1 MTEYKN
7 LVLASYKTGQ
17 YIGEAEDER
26 NQMILVKV
34 LAVITHPWQGD
45 LHNPKN
51 ADVPFFQERRALSEG
66 ERAWMPVHTIKE
78 YDGILPLYK
87 DSLKK
92 ALYDYIEKLKEENS
106 EWAERSL
113 QCLYQLEKD
122 YKLD

>member
-1 MTEYKN
+1 MKEHKN

-26 NQMILVKV
+26 SQMILVKV
-34 LAVITHPWQGD
+34 LAVLAHPWQGD
-45 LHNPKN
+45 LHNPKK

-78 YDGILPLYK
+78 YDGNLPAYK
-87 DSLKK
+87 ESLRT
-92 ALYDYIEKLKEENS
+92 ALNEYINKLKEENS
-106 EWAERSL
+106 EWAKRSL
-113 QCLYQLEKD
+113 ECLYQLEKD

>member
-17 YIGEAEDER
+17 YIGEAEGER

-66 ERAWMPVHTIKE
+66 ERAWMPVHTMKE

-113 QCLYQLEKD
+113 QCLYQLEKE

>member
-1 MTEYKN
+1 MTEHKN

-66 ERAWMPVHTIKE
+66 ERAWMPGHTIKE

-92 ALYDYIEKLKEENS
+92 ALYDYIKKLKEENS
-106 EWAERSL
+106 EWAKRSL

>member
-1 MTEYKN
+1 MTEHKK

-26 NQMILVKV
+26 NQMILIKV

-45 LHNPKN
+45 LHHPKK

-66 ERAWMPVHTIKE
+66 ERAWMPAHTIKE

-106 EWAERSL
+106 EWAKRSL

-122 YKLD
+122 YKFD